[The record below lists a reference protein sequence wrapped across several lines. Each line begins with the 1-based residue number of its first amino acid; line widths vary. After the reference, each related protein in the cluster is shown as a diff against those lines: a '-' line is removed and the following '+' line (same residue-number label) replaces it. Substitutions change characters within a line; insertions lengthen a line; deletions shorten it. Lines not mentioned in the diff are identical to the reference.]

1 MFCHNCGKE
10 VDNNSKK
17 CPYCGVD
24 LIHNDSAPVPIQRK
38 KKSHKPFLLILL
50 AVILVCI
57 FLLIKNYIAVDHVAP
72 NEELTEDFGDTEDV
86 IPSKGSEVIDVEP
99 YMNEPVDKLLKMD
112 DFRLAIGAVYETS
125 DEMVTVEADEELIT
139 RISIYE
145 TSDYSFHQISY
156 GMDYNTAQQL
166 LAADYQYDVRK
177 EDVIC
182 FWKAPYYEV
191 GGYIYLDDNNNCE
204 RIEVMTDFQQELVP
218 YKYDRGYIIFDSVYR
233 ELTEEDVENM
243 DSYQLERALD
253 EIYARAGMRFAD
265 LEKLEYF
272 SKTDWYE
279 GTINEEEFSD
289 SDLTE
294 VEKYNIDFLTQKIKS
309 QKEVEGMGSE
319 NFIGVYKN
327 EEIDSTIKIML
338 EDEDSDAICFEIY
351 EGDSLYVQVTD
362 AEIEENYVYG
372 DDYILTK
379 NTDGSITL
387 QIDGGGVI
395 GDFVKE

>member
-1 MFCHNCGKE
+1 
-10 VDNNSKK
+10 
-17 CPYCGVD
+17 
-24 LIHNDSAPVPIQRK
+24 
-38 KKSHKPFLLILL
+38 
-50 AVILVCI
+50 
-57 FLLIKNYIAVDHVAP
+57 
-72 NEELTEDFGDTEDV
+72 
-86 IPSKGSEVIDVEP
+86 
-99 YMNEPVDKLLKMD
+99 
-112 DFRLAIGAVYETS
+112 
-125 DEMVTVEADEELIT
+125 
-139 RISIYE
+139 
-145 TSDYSFHQISY
+145 
-156 GMDYNTAQQL
+156 
-166 LAADYQYDVRK
+166 
-177 EDVIC
+177 
-182 FWKAPYYEV
+182 
-191 GGYIYLDDNNNCE
+191 
-204 RIEVMTDFQQELVP
+204 MTDFQQELVP